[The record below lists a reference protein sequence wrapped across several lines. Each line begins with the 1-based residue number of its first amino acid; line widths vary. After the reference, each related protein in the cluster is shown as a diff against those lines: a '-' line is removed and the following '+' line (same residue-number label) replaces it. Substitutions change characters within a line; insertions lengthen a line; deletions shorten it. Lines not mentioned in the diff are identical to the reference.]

1 MLMYQAV
8 VEQLHP
14 FAFEEVHHGGHDFA
28 PVADLLFRIAA
39 ARLEVGLHQ
48 IVDGVLRLVRIEH
61 GDEVV
66 VAAAEAAGAFEF
78 ALIHHESTDARL
90 PGREGRPAARGPGS
104 EDKEFGFKPD
114 GL

>member
-1 MLMYQAV
+1 M
-8 VEQLHP
+8 
-14 FAFEEVHHGGHDFA
+14 
-28 PVADLLFRIAA
+28 
-39 ARLEVGLHQ
+39 
-48 IVDGVLRLVRIEH
+48 
-61 GDEVV
+61 V